1 MLIGMGVAST
11 NRTDKFLAQ
20 VLLRSIAP
28 RSLMVEGFVTTL
40 EFRRSYLQAVLNECY
55 FCFRQCGDVINY
67 VIPLYLYSDN
77 IVVWM

>member
-28 RSLMVEGFVTTL
+28 RRLMVEGFVPML
-40 EFRRSYLQAVLNECY
+40 EF
-55 FCFRQCGDVINY
+55 GDLIFM
-67 VIPLYLYSDN
+67 LF
-77 IVVWM
+77 